1 MQTRPIQPVHPN
13 GPKPPIWRR
22 WWAVIIYATVLV
34 LIGVSIGSSG
44 KTTTNTAASKPGP
57 AATDTVFKTLPGP
70 TVKVTITRSA
80 PTRTVTR
87 SAPTRT
93 VTVTVSPSP
102 PPGQPAS
109 PPSSAVAGGGAA
121 GGSCHPLSN
130 EGTCYEPGEFC
141 RKSDHGVTGVAGD
154 GKTIICED
162 NDGWRW
168 EPV

>member
-1 MQTRPIQPVHPN
+1 MQTQPVHPT
-13 GPKPPIWRR
+13 GSKPPIWRR
-22 WWAVIIYATVLV
+22 WWAVSIYAIVLV

-44 KTTTNTAASKPGP
+44 NTTTNTAASKPAP

-80 PTRTVTR
+80 PTRTVT
-87 SAPTRT
+87 
-93 VTVTVSPSP
+93 VTASPAP
-102 PPGQPAS
+102 PPGQPAP
-109 PPSSAVAGGGAA
+109 PPSSAVAVGGAA

-130 EGTCYEPGEFC
+130 KGTCYEPGEFC

-154 GKTIICED
+154 GKTIICKD

>member
-1 MQTRPIQPVHPN
+1 VT
-13 GPKPPIWRR
+13 
-22 WWAVIIYATVLV
+22 IYAIVLV
-34 LIGVSIGSSG
+34 LIGVSIGSAG
-44 KTTTNTAASKPGP
+44 KSTTNTAASKPGP

-80 PTRTVTR
+80 PTRTVTM
-87 SAPTRT
+87 
-93 VTVTVSPSP
+93 TVSPLP
-102 PPGQPAS
+102 PAQPAS
-109 PPSSAVAGGGAA
+109 PPSSAVAGGGGA

>member
-22 WWAVIIYATVLV
+22 WWAVIIYAIVLV

-80 PTRTVTR
+80 PTRTVTM
-87 SAPTRT
+87 
-93 VTVTVSPSP
+93 TVSPLP
-102 PPGQPAS
+102 PAQPAS

>member
-1 MQTRPIQPVHPN
+1 VQTQPIQPVHPT
-13 GPKPPIWRR
+13 GSKPPIWRR
-22 WWAVIIYATVLV
+22 WWAVIVYAIVLV
-34 LIGVSIGSSG
+34 LIGAGIGSSG
-44 KTTTNTAASKPGP
+44 KTTTNTAASKPAP
-57 AATDTVFKTLPGP
+57 AVTDTVFKTIPAP

-80 PTRTVTR
+80 PTRTVT
-87 SAPTRT
+87 
-93 VTVTVSPSP
+93 VTASPSP
-102 PPGQPAS
+102 PQPAQPAS
-109 PPSSAVAGGGAA
+109 SPSSAVAAGGAA

-168 EPV
+168 EPA

>member
-1 MQTRPIQPVHPN
+1 
-13 GPKPPIWRR
+13 
-22 WWAVIIYATVLV
+22 VIIYAIVLL

-57 AATDTVFKTLPGP
+57 AATDTIFKTLPGP
-70 TVKVTITRSA
+70 TVKVTI
-80 PTRTVTR
+80 TR

-109 PPSSAVAGGGAA
+109 PPSSAVAGGGAV

-141 RKSDHGVTGVAGD
+141 RD
-154 GKTIICED
+154 GKTIICKD

>member
-1 MQTRPIQPVHPN
+1 M
-13 GPKPPIWRR
+13 
-22 WWAVIIYATVLV
+22 
-34 LIGVSIGSSG
+34 
-44 KTTTNTAASKPGP
+44 P
-57 AATDTVFKTLPGP
+57 APL
-70 TVKVTITRSA
+70 S
-80 PTRTVTR
+80 
-87 SAPTRT
+87 
-93 VTVTVSPSP
+93 
-102 PPGQPAS
+102 GQPAP
-109 PPSSAVAGGGAA
+109 PPSSAVAAGGAA